1 MRLHRID
8 MKKLNQIERCIYSR
22 NLKQA
27 NQLLFQVM
35 DGLAS
40 NKYSDIYDCIENKFY
55 SSYEAKVF
63 CTRLTSAL
71 IAIASDEAYV
81 LADED
86 YKTFCYQ
93 QGLIQ
98 SLFLAS
104 GYNNSAF
111 LFQLIGQDDGAN
123 NTNINS
129 LESVKKYYAFIPINF
144 ALEPLVELLPT
155 LPPQVSFPYI
165 MGSLINNHS
174 TTQHGKSM
182 REKLLGFGKFI
193 TTYPVT
199 GNDIALVCKTWQR
212 CCYEEAR
219 EKHHFRFFLNH
230 LIRVWLGKRK
240 ELACDRGRSQKAK
253 ILVLFEEAA
262 EDGAIFELPLLNSTI
277 VNDNY
282 HVMGMAEKRNAQ
294 PPFSN
299 EFDETEYI
307 DVNMNKLNVI
317 LSRIEKI
324 SPDVIIFPS
333 VGKREWGIVLA
344 NTRLAPTQIIGTQFP
359 YSTMS
364 DCIDYVIDE
373 SGVGIDQNVFVEK
386 VIPCSGDEIDTF
398 FESLNERLIGAL

>member
-1 MRLHRID
+1 
-8 MKKLNQIERCIYSR
+8 MKKLNQIEKCIYSR
-22 NLKQA
+22 NLRQA
-27 NQLLFQVM
+27 NQLLVQVM
-35 DGLAS
+35 DGLTS
-40 NKYSDIYDCIENKFY
+40 NKYSDIYDYIENKFY

-63 CTRLTSAL
+63 CTKFASAL
-71 IAIASDEAYV
+71 VAIASDEAYV

-165 MGSLINNHS
+165 IGSIINNHPAS
-174 TTQHGKSM
+174 QHGKAM
-182 REKLLGFGKFI
+182 REKLLGYGKFI
-193 TTYPVT
+193 TPYPVT
-199 GNDIALVCKTWQR
+199 DNDISLVCKAWQR
-212 CCYEEAR
+212 SCHEEAR

-230 LIRVWLGKRK
+230 LIRVWLGARR
-240 ELACDRGRSQKAK
+240 ELACDRSRSPKAK
-253 ILVLFEEAA
+253 ILVLFEEADD
-262 EDGAIFELPLLNSTI
+262 DGSIFELPLLNATI
-277 VNDNY
+277 VNENY
-282 HVMGMAEKRNAQ
+282 HVMGMTDQRNAHH
-294 PPFSN
+294 PFSN
-299 EFDETEYI
+299 EFDETEYVEI
-307 DVNMNKLNVI
+307 NLNKINVFLN
-317 LSRIEKI
+317 RIENI

-333 VGKREWGIVLA
+333 VGQTEWGIALA
-344 NTRLAPTQIIGTQFP
+344 NIRIAATQIIGTQFP

-386 VIPCSGDEIDTF
+386 EIPYTGDDIDAF
-398 FESLNERLIGAL
+398 FETLNERLIGAL